1 MKKKTLLWSMLT
13 VMMVTMLSVGFVA
26 CGSDDDDDDNGTTSS
41 SSVVGTWKGQE
52 GNDSMTA
59 TFNADGTSTWIE
71 VDGHSD
77 GRPADIKQGTFTY
90 MMQGADRGII
100 VSKSPSS
107 YYYSGESTETNYF
120 IFQGNVM
127 YIYDDGYN
135 DDLEFVL
142 TRVQ

>member
-1 MKKKTLLWSMLT
+1 MQEHIQHYELIVTLEKTEFIWNRLRTLQN
-13 VMMVTMLSVGFVA
+13 MVYEKIIAVTKLNVLAM
-26 CGSDDDDDDNGTTSS
+26 SS
-41 SSVVGTWKGQE
+41 I
-52 GNDSMTA
+52 
-59 TFNADGTSTWIE
+59 DGALNISYIIILVWGIY
-71 VDGHSD
+71 G
-77 GRPADIKQGTFTY
+77 IQQGTFTY